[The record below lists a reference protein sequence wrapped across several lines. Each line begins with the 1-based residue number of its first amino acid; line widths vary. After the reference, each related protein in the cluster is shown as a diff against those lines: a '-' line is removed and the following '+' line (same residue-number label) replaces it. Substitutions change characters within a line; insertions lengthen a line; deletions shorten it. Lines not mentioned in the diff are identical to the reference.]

1 MLIGHILCSILIT
14 LDITGTASA
23 DDGYRLWLK
32 YDRLDD
38 MRMVEMYRQ
47 TVSSIMVKGSSA
59 TAVIIRNELKQGLD
73 SLLGTDIPLV
83 TAAVR
88 NGTVIVG
95 TPETTPLV
103 RITVSATELER
114 LGSEGFL
121 IRAVTVND
129 HPAILIAAN
138 SDNGLLYGAYHFLRL
153 IQTEQRL
160 AQINIMSKPKIQ
172 LRILNHWDGRVQRM
186 STWIGGRSLW
196 NWEELPDKVDPR
208 YTDYARA
215 NASIG
220 INATVLN
227 IVNADPTFL
236 LPEYIE
242 KLAAM
247 ADVFRPY
254 GITLYI
260 SVNFSSP
267 LKPEEGEIIMRGGI
281 GTLDTADPLNPQVRE
296 WWKNKTAEIYRA
308 IPDFGGYLV
317 KANSEGMSGPLDYGR
332 TQAEGANLLA
342 EALEPYG
349 GIVMWR
355 AFIYEPDVDPDRV
368 KRAYI
373 DFVPL
378 DKKFNK
384 NVIVQV
390 KNGPL
395 DFQPREPYSPLFGA
409 MPETPLMLE
418 LQLVKEYLG
427 HSTHLVY
434 LAPMWEECL
443 KEDTFAAGRNSTVG
457 QVIDG
462 TIHGY
467 NMTGIAGVANIGDSP
482 NWCGHLF
489 DQANWYAFGRLG
501 WDHTLTSEEIADE
514 WIRMALSRDEH
525 TVSVIKDMMMGS
537 REACVNYMT
546 PLGLHHIMQERIH
559 YGPEPDFFRDNVR
572 VDWTSVYYHRA
583 DKVGI
588 GFNRSSTG
596 SNAVAQYYPPLRNLY
611 DNIDTCPE
619 EYLLWFHHAPWDRRM
634 HSGRIL
640 WDELCH
646 RYYAGVDYVTG
657 MRADWAS
664 LEKKIDP
671 EIFAH
676 VAGKLETHER
686 DAAIWRDTC
695 IKYFQ
700 KFSGRPVPNSD

>member
-378 DKKFNK
+378 DRKFNK

-514 WIRMALSRDEH
+514 WIRMTLSRDEH